1 MNNSSNIVE
10 RIEEIE
16 ISKIKDFPNH
26 PFKVEDDEKMKILM
40 DSIQKQGVLYPAI
53 VRQKDDGTY
62 EMISGHR
69 RKYASMKLGY
79 ATIKCIVKNLTD
91 DEAIILMV
99 DSNIQREEILP
110 SEKAFA
116 YKMKLDA
123 IKHQGIKKDE
133 IPKVFQ
139 RNTTCAPVVHKQEK
153 SRDVVAEENNE
164 SAEQVRRY
172 IRLTHLVDEVLN
184 LVDQKKIGLRTAVE
198 LSYLSVDNQYYLFDI
213 MDTNEVIPSLSQAI
227 AFKKLEQNN
236 SLTEEKISEIISQE
250 KPNQKEKFS
259 LDYNFVQSYFPS
271 NYSQKQ
277 MRDVIKD
284 LLEKYKSN
292 WEKHKSAYE
301 IKTKGSTQIDR

>member
-1 MNNSSNIVE
+1 MNDSSNIVE
-10 RIEEIE
+10 KIEEIE

-26 PFKVEDDEKMKILM
+26 PFKVEDDEKMKLLM
-40 DSIQKQGVLYPAI
+40 DSIEKQGILYPAI

-79 ATIKCIVKNLTD
+79 TTIKCIVKNLTD

-133 IPKVFQ
+133 IPKAFQ

-153 SRDVVAEENNE
+153 SRDVIAEENNE

-198 LSYLSVDNQYYLFDI
+198 LSYLSIDNQYYLFDI

-292 WEKHKSAYE
+292 WEKHKSANE
-301 IKTKGSTQIDR
+301 IKTKVSTQLDR